1 MKLYVAILL
10 LLLSVVLN
18 AQSSKFYKK
27 FTDANDGSVI
37 TGSTIYIVNETTGDS
52 LLLTEHPT
60 KAGWYSRSAVDY
72 GDYKVYVDNV
82 LQESGIVHGVRQIHG
97 EKNILDNTITAVKV
111 KSGEMIKTLNGL
123 GDNVSLIAGTG
134 IAVASNGDDE
144 ITISST
150 GGGGGGG
157 GDITAVN
164 AGAGL
169 SGGGTAG
176 DVTLY
181 VGTNQITGAMI
192 ASETIT
198 SSEIA
203 DDGIETSDLEDDI
216 ITKSKMGN
224 NSVGSAEIE
233 DGSVAAADIATA
245 AVGTAQI
252 AGSAVTGIKIAPSA
266 INSSHMGSNAV
277 TTASINDLAVTV
289 GKIGMGGTAN
299 RVWLADG
306 LGGATEGQI
315 PTDALA
321 SSAVTNSKL
330 ATDAVTTGKVLNSTL
345 LAADIAGGEVVK
357 SINGSTD
364 DLSLNNSS
372 TISIAAPDAQSFEF
386 NVVNS
391 SLNYSKFD
399 TETQDALFQDSIR
412 ISFNAEMMSS
422 MDDDTVNAAT
432 RKFQD
437 ALPVF
442 EFANGDT
449 QSVTLVFNN
458 PGTVIGNSC
467 KVILN
472 WYTDSQDPTPGN
484 CYWRIEGRGFDD
496 GGSTDPA
503 FTQQTHTAA
512 AANAGET
519 MLTTI
524 TLSTGGNFMD
534 GANETTQ
541 IRLSRLDNSND
552 TLGAKAFLLSAA
564 VRYAISNEF

>member
-1 MKLYVAILL
+1 MKLYIAVLLILL
-10 LLLSVVLN
+10 SLVLN
-18 AQSSKFYKK
+18 AQNSRFYKK
-27 FTDANDGSVI
+27 FTDANNGSVI
-37 TGSTIYIVNETTGDS
+37 TGSTIYIVNESTGDS
-52 LLLTEHPT
+52 LLLTENPL
-60 KAGWYSRSAVDY
+60 KAGWYSRSSVDY
-72 GDYKVYVDNV
+72 GDYKVYVDGL

-97 EKNILDNTITAVKV
+97 EKNILDNTITAVKI
-111 KSGEMIKTLNGL
+111 KNGEMIKSLNGL
-123 GDNVSLIAGTG
+123 DDAVSIVAGTG
-134 IAVASNGDDE
+134 ITVASNGDDE

-157 GDITAVN
+157 GDITAVT

-169 SGGGTAG
+169 SGGGSNG
-176 DVTLY
+176 DITLY
-181 VGTNQITGAMI
+181 VGPNQITGTMI
-192 ASETIT
+192 ASETIA

-216 ITKSKMGN
+216 ITKVKMAN
-224 NSVGSAEIE
+224 NSVSSAEIV
-233 DGSVAAADIATA
+233 DGSIASADIATA
-245 AVGTAQI
+245 AIGTTQL
-252 AGSAVTGIKIAPSA
+252 AGSAVTGVKIAPSA

-289 GKIGMGGTAN
+289 GKIGMGVTAN
-299 RVWLADG
+299 RVLLSDG

-315 PTDALA
+315 PADALA

-330 ATDAVTTGKVLNSTL
+330 ATDAVTTGKIANSTI
-345 LAADIAGGEVVK
+345 LAADIAGGEVVQ

-364 DLSLNNSS
+364 DLTLNNSS
-372 TISIAAPDAQSFEF
+372 TISITTPDAQSFEF
-386 NVVNS
+386 NVINS

-412 ISFNAEMMSS
+412 LSFNAEMISS

-437 ALPVF
+437 GLPVF

-458 PGTVIGNSC
+458 PGVVLGNSC

-496 GGSTDPA
+496 GGGTDPA

-541 IRLSRLDNSND
+541 IRLSRLDNGND

-564 VRYAISNEF
+564 LRYAISNEF